1 MMTIKT
7 MDIIL
12 KKSNRKNAKS
22 IIKTKSIHMEHLE
35 SKMDNLKKEFK
46 KDDIFD
52 ILSFIIYNKKE
63 YPIVTIRLEGYE
75 TQKRYS
81 FEQVINDV
89 YKGLQFL
96 NLKPF
101 QFTLH
106 ELHDNKNIKY
116 CINQYYHGK
125 EAI

>member
-12 KKSNRKNAKS
+12 RKSNRKNAKS
-22 IIKTKSIHMEHLE
+22 IIKTKSIYLE
-35 SKMDNLKKEFK
+35 SKKDNLKKEFK
-46 KDDIFD
+46 KEDIFD

-63 YPIVTIRLEGYE
+63 YPIVVIRVEGYE

-106 ELHDNKNIKY
+106 ELHNNKNTKY
-116 CINQYYHGK
+116 CINQYYHNK